1 MGCVPAHK
9 CCCAWK
15 MSLLCHGSELAGAEA
30 VRLPGLLE
38 GVWGA
43 EHEAETQAAH
53 TSKRAYY
60 LWEKKK
66 FKYELDQSF
75 PSQRGWEGEV
85 CLLK

>member
-15 MSLLCHGSELAGAEA
+15 MSLLCHGSELAGAKA

-43 EHEAETQAAH
+43 EHEAETQAAQ
-53 TSKRAYY
+53 TSRRAYY
-60 LWEKKK
+60 LWEKKISSMSWISH
-66 FKYELDQSF
+66 FH
-75 PSQRGWEGEV
+75 
-85 CLLK
+85 LKGDGREKSVS